1 MLVGEGTYA
10 PVLCGDEVQEFCE
23 WFHFLRPALR
33 REHIMSKV
41 INVVHL
47 PVIRV

>member
-1 MLVGEGTYA
+1 MVEGEGTYA
-10 PVLCGDEVQEFCE
+10 PVRCGDEVQEFFE
-23 WFHFLRPALR
+23 WLHFLSPALC